1 MCYLFQKQPVEF
13 FELTLMDQQLLTF
26 VAKQTD
32 QLEVKPIF
40 NQKKLIFDEN
50 EMVQKND

>member
-1 MCYLFQKQPVEF
+1 
-13 FELTLMDQQLLTF
+13 MDQQLLTF

-40 NQKKLIFDEN
+40 NQKS
-50 EMVQKND
+50 